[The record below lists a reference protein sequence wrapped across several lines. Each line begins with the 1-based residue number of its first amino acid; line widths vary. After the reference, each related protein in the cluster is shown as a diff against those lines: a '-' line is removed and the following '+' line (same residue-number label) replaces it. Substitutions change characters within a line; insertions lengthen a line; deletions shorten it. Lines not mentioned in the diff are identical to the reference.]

1 MMEFQKGIVDLL
13 AIIGV
18 AIWTIVGASYL
29 ACNVFE
35 WMEDSCPRL
44 CCIRRPRTVICD
56 MCYTQLVAPRS
67 PRARTL
73 VPTTQLRA
81 AILRSAQ
88 QPAESG
94 PERSGLSAHES
105 G

>member
-1 MMEFQKGIVDLL
+1 MGIVDLL

-29 ACNVFE
+29 ACNGFE

-56 MCYTQLVAPRS
+56 MCYT
-67 PRARTL
+67 
-73 VPTTQLRA
+73 
-81 AILRSAQ
+81 
-88 QPAESG
+88 
-94 PERSGLSAHES
+94 
-105 G
+105 

>member
-18 AIWTIVGASYL
+18 AIWTI

-73 VPTTQLRA
+73 VPMTQLRA